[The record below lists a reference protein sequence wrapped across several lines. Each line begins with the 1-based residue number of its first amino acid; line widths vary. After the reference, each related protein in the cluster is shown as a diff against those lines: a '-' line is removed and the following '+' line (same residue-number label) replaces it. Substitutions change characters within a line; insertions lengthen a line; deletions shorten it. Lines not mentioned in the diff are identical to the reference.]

1 MDAAPVPTAAPSP
14 AAGDEKKKKK
24 GGGPPDGRVI
34 TPKPKLSKAE
44 RRALQEAQRA
54 AKAARQQGSGDG
66 GGDDGGKGCG
76 KGGGGGDQQ
85 KQQQQQQQKKSS
97 SDKNDSSSS
106 PSAPSATSNQNKQ
119 QQQANKSS
127 ESNSSTTRRPP
138 MSTMD
143 SMFAHLPSY
152 KDLPNRYA
160 PEFTTTLHPDVIDLG
175 MKYASGEINGDN
187 ARCRAMLHCFMNV
200 LRDYNYTS
208 DVDGKDDYKSHLDHQ
223 VLKASFQFWTSQC
236 RPHCVSMGNA
246 FTFLKSAVA
255 SLERD
260 MPLVEA
266 KALLTE
272 SMERYLVERLDVAN
286 QAMAEHAMKKLTPG
300 DVVLTFGYSEAVAKI
315 LINAHQ
321 EHGLTDMAV
330 WICDAGPQFSGKEM
344 LKTLQEAG
352 VRCGYALLH
361 SISYVL
367 PHVTKVFLGA
377 SALFSNGSIYAPA
390 GTACVAL
397 LATQDSSNNIPTL
410 VCCET
415 YKISNKVQLESITHN
430 ELGDPEALSG
440 GSKKGGDD
448 VENLKRL
455 NLLYDVTPS
464 EYVSGIVT
472 ELGII
477 PPTSVAV
484 LLREMN
490 PQDAA
495 YRP

>member
-119 QQQANKSS
+119 QYQANKSA
-127 ESNSSTTRRPP
+127 ESNSSKNRWP

-175 MKYASGEINGDN
+175 MKYACGEINGDN

-440 GSKKGGDD
+440 GSKKGDD